1 MPRKKNEIKE
11 EAVID
16 ASEAE
21 TATEGTQ
28 NGNAVETGAQLD
40 EAGSPVVSLEDFEKL
55 QAELEQA
62 QTKASEYLDGWQ
74 RSMAE
79 FANYKKRIDRE
90 QTLNQQMAKANV
102 IRRFLDLFDDL
113 DRAIKNRPQD
123 GDGAGWAEGIELIN
137 RKFQNYLQNEGVETI
152 ETEGQSFDPTL
163 HEAISQED
171 HPNLE
176 SGQII
181 GVVQQGYRI
190 GDRILRPARVRVA
203 R

>member
-1 MPRKKNEIKE
+1 MPRKKIDKQE
-11 EAVID
+11 ETIL
-16 ASEAE
+16 EAP
-21 TATEGTQ
+21 T
-28 NGNAVETGAQLD
+28 AVEGELIEPESEQ
-40 EAGSPVVSLEDFEKL
+40 AGESDSQAAEL
-55 QAELEQA
+55 QAKLDQVQA
-62 QTKASEYLDGWQ
+62 KADEYLDGWQ

-79 FANYKKRIDRE
+79 FSNYKKRIERE

-113 DRAIKNRPQD
+113 DRAIKNRPQS
-123 GDGAGWAEGIELIN
+123 GDGANWSEGIELIN
-137 RKFQNYLQNEGVETI
+137 RKFQNYLQSEGVEI
-152 ETEGQSFDPTL
+152 VETEGQFFDPNL

-171 HPNLE
+171 NPELE

-190 GDRILRPARVRVA
+190 GDRVLRPARVRVA